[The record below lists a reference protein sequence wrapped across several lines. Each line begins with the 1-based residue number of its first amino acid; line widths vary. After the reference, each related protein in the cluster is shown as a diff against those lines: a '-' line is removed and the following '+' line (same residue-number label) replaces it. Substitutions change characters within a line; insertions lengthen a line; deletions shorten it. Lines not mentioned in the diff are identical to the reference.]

1 MKYKLLI
8 VLLLFSFN
16 SVFGQTQESKFAKDT
31 QAYTLSKRFF
41 DNWDVGVAGG
51 INLYFGEEDHLGN
64 LAKLLLPSA
73 EISLTKMATPIISF
87 RFMGT
92 VGVVNGWYNSATP
105 SHSFDGRWH
114 YESFNM
120 ITAQGHVMFNISNA
134 IWGYNPKRRFSII
147 PFLGVGAASPWG
159 NGRHNR
165 ELLFPIGLL
174 NKVRLSDKFDF
185 TVELRHFFV
194 NPRMNYVTKSGR
206 WYEGM
211 GTISIG
217 VSYKLGNKRLKSN
230 NVASDQRISHI
241 TNRDLVSGNQQSI
254 QKINNAEVSVLTSSI
269 RDTTIM
275 RDTVYV
281 TPPLLIFFPINKSS
295 LDDNELVKLDQYMRF
310 VLKATPNKEFK
321 LISLSGHADKATG
334 NASINQR
341 LSEQRVETIRRIL
354 IEKYKIQQERIAI
367 KAEGDTNNPF
377 EEASPNRLVILR

>member
-1 MKYKLLI
+1 M
-8 VLLLFSFN
+8 
-16 SVFGQTQESKFAKDT
+16 
-31 QAYTLSKRFF
+31 
-41 DNWDVGVAGG
+41 
-51 INLYFGEEDHLGN
+51 
-64 LAKLLLPSA
+64 
-73 EISLTKMATPIISF
+73 
-87 RFMGT
+87 
-92 VGVVNGWYNSATP
+92 
-105 SHSFDGRWH
+105 
-114 YESFNM
+114 
-120 ITAQGHVMFNISNA
+120 
-134 IWGYNPKRRFSII
+134 
-147 PFLGVGAASPWG
+147 
-159 NGRHNR
+159 
-165 ELLFPIGLL
+165 
-174 NKVRLSDKFDF
+174 SDKFDF